1 MAAQTDGS
9 IGAGT
14 HFVEGSN
21 LVAAFSNP
29 RKLDLIQVVNSGG
42 KVAWNLSRTARCMRT
57 HFHRRVVRS
66 WGNFAGLLSL
76 RLLRKIRCHTMF
88 FKW

>member
-21 LVAAFSNP
+21 LATAFSKP

-42 KVAWNLSRTARCMRT
+42 KVVWNLTPDGAVHT
-57 HFHRRVVRS
+57 NPLPRRVVRS
-66 WGNFAGLLSL
+66 SGNFAGLLSL
-76 RLLRKIRCHTMF
+76 RLLRKIRCTTMF
-88 FKW
+88 FR

>member
-9 IGAGT
+9 IGAET
-14 HFVEGSN
+14 HFVEAWS
-21 LVAAFSNP
+21 LAAAFSNP

-42 KVAWNLSRTARCMRT
+42 KVVWNLTPNGAVHTNRL
-57 HFHRRVVRS
+57 HRRVLRS

-76 RLLRKIRCHTMF
+76 RLLRKIRCSTMF
-88 FKW
+88 FR